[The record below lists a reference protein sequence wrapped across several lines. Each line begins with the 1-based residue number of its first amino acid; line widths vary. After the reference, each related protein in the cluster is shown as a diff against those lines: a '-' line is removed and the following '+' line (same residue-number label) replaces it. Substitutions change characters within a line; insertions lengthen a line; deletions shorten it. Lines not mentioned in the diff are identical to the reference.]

1 MEKSWE
7 AKVLVQHCISIG
19 SATLL
24 LVCVSHTVIYECF
37 GHLNQQEKMF
47 LTTAMAQGGFLNSSV
62 RNAEL
67 SAWTPLSVRHCLN
80 LSLTRRGGGGGPR
93 EREAGRSCVCTRES
107 ERGEE
112 EKEGVGFSVM

>member
-1 MEKSWE
+1 M
-7 AKVLVQHCISIG
+7 KVLVQHCISIG

-37 GHLNQQEKMF
+37 RHLNQQEKMF
-47 LTTAMAQGGFLNSSV
+47 LTTVMAQGGFLNSSV

>member
-1 MEKSWE
+1 M
-7 AKVLVQHCISIG
+7 VQHCISIG

-47 LTTAMAQGGFLNSSV
+47 LTTVMAQGGFLNSSV

-67 SAWTPLSVRHCLN
+67 SAAVRPPLPQPLSDKERR
-80 LSLTRRGGGGGPR
+80 RRG
-93 EREAGRSCVCTRES
+93 AES
-107 ERGEE
+107 ERGRAKLCVHERE
-112 EKEGVGFSVM
+112 RERGGGERGGWL

>member
-1 MEKSWE
+1 M
-7 AKVLVQHCISIG
+7 VQHCISIG
-19 SATLL
+19 SATPL
-24 LVCVSHTVIYECF
+24 LVCVSHAVIYERL

-47 LTTAMAQGGFLNSSV
+47 LTTVMALGGLLNSSV

-80 LSLTRRGGGGGPR
+80 LSLTRRGGGGGQR
-93 EREAGRSCVCTRES
+93 EKEREAGRSCVCTRES

>member
-47 LTTAMAQGGFLNSSV
+47 LTTVMAQGGFLNSSV

-67 SAWTPLSVRHCLN
+67 LDAAVRPPLPQPLSDKERR
-80 LSLTRRGGGGGPR
+80 RRGAER
-93 EREAGRSCVCTRES
+93 EREAGQSCVCTRES

>member
-7 AKVLVQHCISIG
+7 AKVLVQRCISIG

-24 LVCVSHTVIYECF
+24 LVCVSHTIIYERL
-37 GHLNQQEKMF
+37 GHLNQQKKMF
-47 LTTAMAQGGFLNSSV
+47 LTTVMAQGGLLNSSV

-93 EREAGRSCVCTRES
+93 EREAGRSCVCTS